1 MVAISIVFSLR
12 IINKFFKYV
21 YHNCMNILNPYY
33 CEKHEISPFMIMR
46 GDMFVYITFYIDKM
60 LISKVH
66 PCQSESFL
74 FLALYIPI
82 DFMAQTIQ
90 ECSKGQY
97 LP

>member
-12 IINKFFKYV
+12 ISNTFCKYV

-33 CEKHEISPFMIMR
+33 SEKHEISPFMIMR
-46 GDMFVYITFYIDKM
+46 GDKIVYITFYIDKM

-82 DFMAQTIQ
+82 DCMAQTIQ
-90 ECSKGQY
+90 EGQY